1 MTITN
6 GRTTSVGIG
15 SDYDGIGSTPKGLE
29 DVSKYPALVRT
40 PSLRPRISSEL
51 LSLQIAELYKR
62 GWDKKDLEG
71 LTGRN
76 LIRVFAGAEKVAK
89 ELQAAGTPPV
99 YDLYDKRTD
108 LPRHKEL

>member
-1 MTITN
+1 M
-6 GRTTSVGIG
+6 
-15 SDYDGIGSTPKGLE
+15 
-29 DVSKYPALVRT
+29 SKPL
-40 PSLRPRISSEL
+40 SLR
-51 LSLQIAELYKR
+51 QIAELYKR

-99 YDLYDKRTD
+99 YDLYDKRAD